1 MSAQDNKNLVERYF
15 AAMSG
20 ADKAPAVV
28 GEFVSDAD
36 QELKDHIAAFEAAFP
51 RYHLVVDDMV
61 AEGDKVAV
69 RTTFKGTHMGEL
81 MGIPPTGKEVIMP
94 VFLFY
99 RIAGG
104 KIVEHWISVD
114 QLSLM
119 QQLGVMETAPA

>member
-1 MSAQDNKNLVERYF
+1 MSAQDNKNLIDRYLT
-15 AAMSG
+15 AMNG
-20 ADKAPAVV
+20 TNKAPAVV
-28 GEFVSDAD
+28 DEFVSDAD
-36 QELKDHIAAFEAAFP
+36 QELKEHIAAFEAAFP
-51 RYHLVVDDMV
+51 RYHLVADDMV

-104 KIVEHWISVD
+104 KIVEHWINVD

-119 QQLGVMETAPA
+119 QQLGAMKTAPA